1 MTANWLILTKV
12 HMAGVTGINR
22 LRYSQNKNEKRKS
35 GLVIGV
41 CALCALV
48 LLAFVCVYAVAFA
61 EMGLGGY
68 LISLSFALAALITLT
83 FSLMRG
89 AHILFAIK
97 DFDSLASLPLKKSDI
112 LISRLIVSYLVN
124 MAFCA
129 VVIIP
134 CAVVAFVYNGFNA
147 GIAAYA
153 LLGLLV
159 CPVIP
164 LVIADVFGTLIMAVT
179 MNFRYK
185 AVLQTALYAILLV
198 AIMACSF
205 LISSIGD
212 NPTDE
217 IVSAIEGIILY
228 YPPAWLLQQS
238 ISGNGFWWALV
249 LLGASLAV
257 AAAFI
262 GVLSVVYFKIN
273 AKLVSNSD
281 NGKFDAKRIK
291 AGAPFAALYKNE
303 MSRLV
308 SSPAYLLNSTAG
320 LILLIILSVG
330 TIFFNPVDLIV
341 SAGDADAAMISEIK
355 YTFCAVVAFSV
366 GLTIPSSAALSLE
379 GSRRWIAFTL
389 PVSPL
394 KILLAKAFVGLSL
407 SGTVGV
413 ACSAILTI
421 TLGMDALQACLMFG
435 TVISFSL
442 FSSFFG
448 IFINSKLPKYDWTNE
463 GQVVK
468 RGAASTICT
477 FAGMLPPLA
486 VLMFGSMLPVSIAYL
501 ILGMDALYLIASVIC
516 LVLISKT
523 KLQDK

>member
-1 MTANWLILTKV
+1 MTAKWIILTKV
-12 HMAGVTGINR
+12 HLEGVTGINR

-35 GLVIGV
+35 GLVIGF

-61 EMGLGGY
+61 KMGLGGY

-97 DFDSLASLPLKKSDI
+97 DFESLASLPLKKSDI

-124 MAFCA
+124 IAFCA

-134 CAVVAFVYNGFNA
+134 CTAVAFVYNGFNA
-147 GIAAYA
+147 EIAAYA
-153 LLGLLV
+153 LLGLIV

-164 LVIADVFGTLIMAVT
+164 LVIADVFGTLIMVVT

-205 LISSIGD
+205 LVSSLGD
-212 NPTDE
+212 TSANE
-217 IVSAIEGIILY
+217 IVSTIDGGLLY

-238 ISGNGFWWALV
+238 IAGNGFWWSLI

-257 AAAFI
+257 AAAFT

-291 AGAPFAALYKNE
+291 AGSPFAALYKNE
-303 MSRLV
+303 MSRLL

-320 LILLIILSVG
+320 LILLIILSIG
-330 TIFFNPVDLIV
+330 TIFFNPVDLMGSIV
-341 SAGDADAAMISEIK
+341 GADAATISEIK
-355 YTFCAVVAFSV
+355 YMFCAVVAFSV

-421 TLGMDALQACLMFG
+421 TLGMNALQVCLMFV

-468 RGAASTICT
+468 RGAASTVCT
-477 FAGMLPPLA
+477 VAGMLPPLA
-486 VLMFGSMLPVSIAYL
+486 VFMFGSVLPVSIAFV
-501 ILGMDALYLIASVIC
+501 ILGMDALYLVATVVSII
-516 LVLISKT
+516 LISKT